1 MYFTGNDSYQSFLV
15 FSPMLS
21 SLTLDS
27 NKNFTNWIS
36 TGIWSEKVKPFNTNL
51 ESMVIIANDKVI
63 LKSNNSV
70 LLKTKKEYKNSKKQK
85 VQDIFIEAS

>member
-1 MYFTGNDSYQSFLV
+1 
-15 FSPMLS
+15 MLS
-21 SLTLDS
+21 SVTLDS

-36 TGIWSEKVKPFNTNL
+36 TGIWFEKFKPFNTNL

-85 VQDIFIEAS
+85 IQDIFIEAN